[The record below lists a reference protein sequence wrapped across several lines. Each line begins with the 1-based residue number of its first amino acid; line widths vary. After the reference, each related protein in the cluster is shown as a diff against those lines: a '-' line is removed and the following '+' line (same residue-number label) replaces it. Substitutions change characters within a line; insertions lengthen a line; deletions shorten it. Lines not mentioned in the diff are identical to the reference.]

1 MSSRKRNPNF
11 SEAEIQII
19 LKEVEKCKGVLFSKL
34 STVTT
39 NNTKKRVWEAICE
52 KVNSCNSSGHARNVD
67 EIRKKWTTYMS
78 ETKKKAAKQRREL
91 KKTGGGP
98 PPADLTPLEES
109 VIGIIGD
116 TPIDGI
122 PGGIDVGGET
132 ELGTATPGPSNMS
145 ESADVPVVEAALS
158 PRLDHGKCKQ
168 LSNYYFNK
176 M

>member
-1 MSSRKRNPNF
+1 
-11 SEAEIQII
+11 
-19 LKEVEKCKGVLFSKL
+19 
-34 STVTT
+34 
-39 NNTKKRVWEAICE
+39 
-52 KVNSCNSSGHARNVD
+52 
-67 EIRKKWTTYMS
+67 MS

-98 PPADLTPLEES
+98 PPVDLTPLEES
-109 VIGIIGD
+109 VIGIIGN

-132 ELGTATPGPSNMS
+132 ELGTATPGPSNMC

-168 LSNYYFNK
+168 LSNYYINNIYRKQEVDVVYITIDFDFKISCTIKSMKNHYVKCKYDNFNIITFRAGIT
-176 M
+176 

>member
-1 MSSRKRNPNF
+1 MPRSLVF
-11 SEAEIQII
+11 E
-19 LKEVEKCKGVLFSKL
+19 
-34 STVTT
+34 TVDG
-39 NNTKKRVWEAICE
+39 NDKQHKKRVWKAICE

-122 PGGIDVGGET
+122 PVGIDVGGRQNSVPQP
-132 ELGTATPGPSNMS
+132 PGHPI
-145 ESADVPVVEAALS
+145 
-158 PRLDHGKCKQ
+158 
-168 LSNYYFNK
+168 
-176 M
+176 